1 MPNKIRNLCLAVAAL
16 IIATVVS
23 AAPEAF
29 YLKNGDRVVFYGDSI
44 TDQRLYTTF
53 VESYVVTRFPK
64 LNVTFIH
71 SGWGGDRVT
80 GGGGGKIDLRLN
92 RDVISYKP
100 TVVTVML
107 GMNDGSYRAYEQPLF
122 DTYSS
127 GYEHIVTTLKSAL
140 PGLRMTLIQPS
151 PYDDVTRPATF
162 EEGYNS
168 VLVRYGQ
175 FIQQLA
181 QKQHLDVADMNTPV
195 VAMLEKAKKEDAA
208 LAQQIIPDRVHP
220 GPAGHLIMA
229 QGLLEAWHAPPLVTS
244 VEVDAAGKHV
254 VRAEKTEV
262 KDLAAGETIA
272 WTQQDEA
279 LPMAFDP
286 PGRPMSLAVKSS
298 NVVEAL
304 NREPLRVTG
313 LSAQQYVLT
322 IDGETVGTFSREQ
335 LSQGINL
342 ATLATPMMKQ
352 ASAVHALTLKHNTV
366 HFDRWRHVQLAQD
379 EMTTNIERATTAMD
393 QVEQD
398 LIKQQR
404 ATAQPKPH
412 RYELSPSKSGTL

>member
-1 MPNKIRNLCLAVAAL
+1 MPKKIRKLCLAVAAL
-16 IIATVVS
+16 TIASAIS
-23 AAPEAF
+23 AAPESF

-64 LNVTFIH
+64 LNVSFIH

-80 GGGGGKIDLRLN
+80 GGGGGKIDLRLS

-107 GMNDGSYRAYEQPLF
+107 GMNDGSYRANEQPIF

-127 GYEHIVTTLKSAL
+127 GYDHLVATLKSAL

-151 PYDDVTRPATF
+151 PFDDVTRPPTF
-162 EEGYNS
+162 EGGYNA

-175 FIQQLA
+175 FIKELA
-181 QKQHLDVADMNTPV
+181 QKQHLDLADMNTPV
-195 VAMLEKAKKEDAA
+195 VAMLEKAKLEDSA

-220 GPAGHLIMA
+220 GAGGHLIMA
-229 QGLLEAWHAPPLVTS
+229 EALLEAWHAPSLVTS
-244 VEVDAAGKHV
+244 VEVDAAGKRI
-254 VRAEKTEV
+254 VRADNTQVTE
-262 KDLAAGETIA
+262 LGGGETIT
-272 WTQQDEA
+272 WSQQDQA

-286 PGRPMSLAVKSS
+286 PGRPLSLAVKSS
-298 NVVEAL
+298 DVVETL
-304 NREPLRVTG
+304 NREPLKVTG
-313 LSAQQYVLT
+313 LSAVQYMLK
-322 IDGETVGTFSREQ
+322 IDGEVVGTFSKEQ

-352 ASAVHALTLKHNTV
+352 ASAVHSLTLKHNLV
-366 HFDRWRHVQLAQD
+366 HFDRWRHVQLALD
-379 EMTTNIERATTAMD
+379 EVTPDTERAMAAMD
-393 QVEQD
+393 QVEQN

-412 RYELSPSKSGTL
+412 RYELAPKE

>member
-1 MPNKIRNLCLAVAAL
+1 MPNKIRNLCLALAVLTIAAV
-16 IIATVVS
+16 IF
-23 AAPEAF
+23 AAPETF

-80 GGGGGKIDLRLN
+80 GGGGGKVDLRLS

-107 GMNDGSYRAYEQPLF
+107 GMNDGNYRANEQPIF

-127 GYEHIVTTLKSAL
+127 GYEHLVTTLKSAL

-151 PYDDVTRPATF
+151 PYDDVTRAPTF
-162 EEGYNS
+162 EGGYNA

-175 FIQQLA
+175 FLKELA
-181 QKQHLDVADMNTPV
+181 QKQHLDLADMNTPV
-195 VAMLEKAKKEDAA
+195 VAMLDKAKQEDSA
-208 LAQQIIPDRVHP
+208 LAQQIIPDRIHP
-220 GPAGHLIMA
+220 GPGGHLIMA
-229 QGLLEAWHAPPLVTS
+229 EALLEAWHAPSLVTS
-244 VEVDAAGKHV
+244 VEIDAAGKRV
-254 VRAEKTEV
+254 VRVDNTEV
-262 KDLAAGETIA
+262 TGLSGGETII
-272 WTQQDEA
+272 WTQQDQA

-286 PGRPMSLAVKSS
+286 PGRPLTLAVKSS
-298 NVVEAL
+298 NVVENL
-304 NREPLRVTG
+304 NREPLKVTG
-313 LSAQQYVLT
+313 LNAAQYVLR
-322 IDGETVGTFSREQ
+322 IDGQDVGTFSKEQ

-342 ATLATPMMKQ
+342 ATLATTPMMKQ
-352 ASAVHALTLKHNTV
+352 ASAVHSLTLKHNLV

-379 EMTTNIERATTAMD
+379 EVTPNIERAMAAMD
-393 QVEQD
+393 QVDQD

-404 ATAQPKPH
+404 DTAQPKPH
-412 RYELSPSKSGTL
+412 RYELSPKQ

>member
-16 IIATVVS
+16 TIAAVIF
-23 AAPEAF
+23 AAPESF

-80 GGGGGKIDLRLN
+80 GGGGGKIDLRLS

-107 GMNDGSYRAYEQPLF
+107 GMNDGSYRAYEQPIF

-127 GYEHIVTTLKSAL
+127 GYEHLVTTLKSAL

-151 PYDDVTRPATF
+151 PYDDATRAPTF
-162 EEGYNS
+162 EGGYNA

-175 FIQQLA
+175 FIKELA
-181 QKQHLDVADMNTPV
+181 QKHHLDLADMNTPV
-195 VAMLEKAKKEDAA
+195 AAMLEKAKQEDSA

-220 GPAGHLIMA
+220 GAGGHLIMA
-229 QGLLEAWHAPPLVTS
+229 EALLEAWHAPSLVTS
-244 VEVDAAGKHV
+244 VEVDAAGKRV
-254 VRAEKTEV
+254 VRADNTEV
-262 KDLAAGETIA
+262 TGLSGGETITQTVT
-272 WTQQDEA
+272 WTQQDRA

-286 PGRPMSLAVKSS
+286 AGRPLSLAVKSS
-298 NVVEAL
+298 NVVESL
-304 NREPLRVTG
+304 NREPLKVTG
-313 LSAQQYVLT
+313 LNAAQYMLR
-322 IDGETVGTFSREQ
+322 IDGQEVGTFSKEQ

-352 ASAVHALTLKHNTV
+352 ASAVHSLTLKHNLV

-379 EMTTNIERATTAMD
+379 EVTPNIERAMAAMD
-393 QVEQD
+393 QVDQD

-404 ATAQPKPH
+404 DTAQPKPH
-412 RYELSPSKSGTL
+412 RYELSPKQ

>member
-1 MPNKIRNLCLAVAAL
+1 MPNKIRNLCLALAVLTIAAV
-16 IIATVVS
+16 IV
-23 AAPEAF
+23 AAPETF

-80 GGGGGKIDLRLN
+80 GGGGGKVDLRLS

-107 GMNDGSYRAYEQPLF
+107 GMNDGSYRAYEQPIF

-127 GYEHIVTTLKSAL
+127 GYEHLVTTLKSAL

-151 PYDDVTRPATF
+151 PYDDVTRATTF
-162 EEGYNS
+162 EGGYNA

-175 FIQQLA
+175 FIKELA
-181 QKQHLDVADMNTPV
+181 QKQHLDLADMNTPV
-195 VAMLEKAKKEDAA
+195 VAMLDKAKQEDAT
-208 LAQQIIPDRVHP
+208 LAQQIIPDRIHP
-220 GPAGHLIMA
+220 GPSGHLIMA
-229 QGLLEAWHAPPLVTS
+229 EALLEAWHAPSLVTS
-244 VEVDAAGKHV
+244 VEIDAAGKRV
-254 VRAEKTEV
+254 VRVDNTEV
-262 KDLAAGETIA
+262 TGLSGGETII
-272 WTQQDEA
+272 WTQQDQA

-286 PGRPMSLAVKSS
+286 PGRPLTLAVKSS
-298 NVVEAL
+298 NVVENL
-304 NREPLRVTG
+304 NREPLKVTG
-313 LSAQQYVLT
+313 LNAAQYVLR
-322 IDGETVGTFSREQ
+322 IDGQDVGTFSKEQ

-342 ATLATPMMKQ
+342 ATLATTPMMKQ
-352 ASAVHALTLKHNTV
+352 ASAVHSLTLKHNLV

-379 EMTTNIERATTAMD
+379 EVTPNIERAMAAMD
-393 QVEQD
+393 QVDQD

-404 ATAQPKPH
+404 DTAQPKPH
-412 RYELSPSKSGTL
+412 RYELSPRQ

>member
-1 MPNKIRNLCLAVAAL
+1 MPKKRRYLCLAAVVLA
-16 IIATVVS
+16 IATVIS
-23 AAPEAF
+23 ASPDNF

-80 GGGGGKIDLRLN
+80 GGGGGKIDLRLS
-92 RDVISYKP
+92 RDVIPYKP
-100 TVVTVML
+100 TVVTIML
-107 GMNDGSYRAYEQPLF
+107 GMNDGSYRAYEQPIF

-127 GYEHIVTTLKSAL
+127 GYEHIITSLKTAL
-140 PGLRMTLIQPS
+140 PGVRMTLIQPS
-151 PYDDVTRPATF
+151 PYDDVTRQPTF
-162 EEGYNS
+162 EGGYNA
-168 VLVRYGQ
+168 VLVKYGQ
-175 FIQQLA
+175 FLKDLA
-181 QKQHLDVADMNTPV
+181 QKQRLDLADMNTPV
-195 VAMLEKAKKEDAA
+195 VTMLEKAKQEDSA

-220 GPAGHLIMA
+220 GPGGHLIMA
-229 QGLLEAWHAPPLVTS
+229 EGLLEAWHAPSLVTS
-244 VEVDAAGKHV
+244 VEIDAAGKRV
-254 VRAEKTEV
+254 VHSDNTRVTGLSGGNA
-262 KDLAAGETIA
+262 LASLT
-272 WTQQDEA
+272 WSQQDQA

-298 NVVEAL
+298 NVVETL
-304 NREPLRVTG
+304 NREPLKVTG
-313 LSAQQYVLT
+313 LSASQYLLK
-322 IDGETVGTFSREQ
+322 IDGEDVGTFSKEQ

-352 ASAVHALTLKHNTV
+352 ASAVHSLTLKHNLV

-379 EMTTNIERATTAMD
+379 EVTPDIERAMAAMD

-412 RYELSPSKSGTL
+412 RYELAAKE